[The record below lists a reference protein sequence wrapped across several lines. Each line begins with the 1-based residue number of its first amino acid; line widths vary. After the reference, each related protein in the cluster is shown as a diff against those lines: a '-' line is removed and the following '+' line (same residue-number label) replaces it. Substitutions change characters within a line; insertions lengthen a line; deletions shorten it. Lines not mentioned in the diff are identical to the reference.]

1 MHYLAAID
9 SGRGIEKSWGEDFVK
24 SFKEGSKVTITLRG
38 ENRSGRFLEIAVYAM
53 GGCRGL
59 ILFPEG
65 CDGRGWSHVSGELS
79 KALAFLGATDGSPSF
94 GGPPAGNK
102 LGKEAGLSSFA
113 EVVRFA
119 ATVSVMG
126 CRPLGQTSG
135 LRGVAEV
142 EEAQPMVEWCELAKL
157 LPLGL
162 EMEVIWQVVDCFA
175 LEKQTFG
182 PLVKNLRVDDRFSAR
197 DFRCSSA
204 CVSRDAKVE
213 VDTSMLGECGAFKKF
228 LKLFG
233 RFSKALDWVCGFSK
247 H

>member
-1 MHYLAAID
+1 
-9 SGRGIEKSWGEDFVK
+9 
-24 SFKEGSKVTITLRG
+24 
-38 ENRSGRFLEIAVYAM
+38 
-53 GGCRGL
+53 
-59 ILFPEG
+59 
-65 CDGRGWSHVSGELS
+65 
-79 KALAFLGATDGSPSF
+79 
-94 GGPPAGNK
+94 
-102 LGKEAGLSSFA
+102 
-113 EVVRFA
+113 VRFA

-213 VDTSMLGECGAFKKF
+213 VDT
-228 LKLFG
+228 
-233 RFSKALDWVCGFSK
+233 
-247 H
+247 